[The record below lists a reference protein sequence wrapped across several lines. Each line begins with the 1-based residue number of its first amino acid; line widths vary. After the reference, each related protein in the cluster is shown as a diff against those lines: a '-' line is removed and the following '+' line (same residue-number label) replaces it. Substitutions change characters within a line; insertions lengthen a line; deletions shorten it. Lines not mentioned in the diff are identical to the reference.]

1 MISKQFYGTLPS
13 QSGVYFF
20 YNEDEKL
27 IYIGKAKNLKRR
39 VSSYFIKTNLSEKT
53 KLLVSETEF
62 VDFRITE
69 SENEALL
76 LEQNFINSLKPKYNI
91 QLKDDKSFT
100 LIGFTEEKFP
110 AMIIVRQK
118 DNFKGQI
125 FGPFVSKQMTNRL
138 FEFIEETFKIRS
150 CRKKITR
157 LSRPCLLY
165 HINKCSAPC
174 AGFIDE
180 ATYKTFLKKAIS
192 FLKGEYSYLLKEIQK
207 NIENFSEILE
217 FEKANQLKQ
226 EYNLVKEF
234 SQKFSY
240 SWKNEGCYDFLAFF
254 LRDQSG
260 FITLLRIKDGIKT
273 LSVNKYFNYV
283 EEKDDLNS
291 VIISAIV
298 GIYEDIK
305 PAQNIYIP
313 SDKFSHI
320 LKQLISEISDENI
333 DIAIS
338 CYKTKQER
346 KIYSMLL
353 YQLAELFK
361 QTFKIAL
368 YKEQKNLKN
377 LQQLLN
383 LPRIPLRIDGFDIS
397 NMSSSY
403 IVGSSVSFYNGNPDK
418 SHYRRYTLKSVH
430 SQDDYAAI
438 EEVVIRKV
446 LEYKNRKENF
456 PDLLLID
463 GGKGHVNRISR
474 MLKEDLKINIP
485 LIGLAKREET
495 IIVEKEAK
503 ELNLPLSDDSLRL
516 LIQIRD
522 EAHRFANKY
531 RVIKMDKAYF
541 EN

>member
-1 MISKQFYGTLPS
+1 
-13 QSGVYFF
+13 
-20 YNEDEKL
+20 
-27 IYIGKAKNLKRR
+27 
-39 VSSYFIKTNLSEKT
+39 
-53 KLLVSETEF
+53 
-62 VDFRITE
+62 
-69 SENEALL
+69 
-76 LEQNFINSLKPKYNI
+76 
-91 QLKDDKSFT
+91 
-100 LIGFTEEKFP
+100 
-110 AMIIVRQK
+110 
-118 DNFKGQI
+118 
-125 FGPFVSKQMTNRL
+125 
-138 FEFIEETFKIRS
+138 
-150 CRKKITR
+150 
-157 LSRPCLLY
+157 
-165 HINKCSAPC
+165 
-174 AGFIDE
+174 
-180 ATYKTFLKKAIS
+180 
-192 FLKGEYSYLLKEIQK
+192 
-207 NIENFSEILE
+207 
-217 FEKANQLKQ
+217 
-226 EYNLVKEF
+226 
-234 SQKFSY
+234 
-240 SWKNEGCYDFLAFF
+240 
-254 LRDQSG
+254 
-260 FITLLRIKDGIKT
+260 
-273 LSVNKYFNYV
+273 
-283 EEKDDLNS
+283 
-291 VIISAIV
+291 
-298 GIYEDIK
+298 
-305 PAQNIYIP
+305 
-313 SDKFSHI
+313 
-320 LKQLISEISDENI
+320 
-333 DIAIS
+333 
-338 CYKTKQER
+338 
-346 KIYSMLL
+346 MLL

-438 EEVVIRKV
+438 EEVVTRKV